1 MIINDLA
8 VVDESYNF
16 DLVTATTSLYFVGII
31 RQWIQLVAL
40 ASKGVRNFEN
50 IIFLK
55 VKGWVQNSSG
65 LES

>member
-31 RQWIQLVAL
+31 RQWIQIVVI
-40 ASKGVRNFEN
+40 ASKGVGSFEN

-55 VKGWVQNSSG
+55 VKGFRFGIVIGCN
-65 LES
+65 